1 MPRGRKRITNSRNRP
16 SASCQVFGKY
26 ALENERTISSTVLA
40 TNTATTLCQPA
51 RMATKTNSPE
61 VVQ

>member
-1 MPRGRKRITNSRNRP
+1 M
-16 SASCQVFGKY
+16 FGKY
-26 ALENERTISSTVLA
+26 ALENERTISSTVRA
-40 TNTATTLCQPA
+40 TNTAPTLCQPA